1 MKDNGFPS
9 VESVALAMLDFLTL
23 TQGMKKRERNE
34 ILANFRDVIDNGA
47 KPVTDTANKLEF
59 WRGIGYASTVYMK
72 RMAETLKM

>member
-47 KPVTDTANKLEF
+47 MPVTDTANKLKF
-59 WRGIGYASTVYMK
+59 WRSIGYASTVYMK